1 MIETEIEKFQ
11 INKKDVVFSNSE
23 ILKDDIFSLRLDIF
37 KAKRTK
43 IDLRKLL
50 GLFKKEVLLKKF
62 NFLTY

>member
-23 ILKDDIFSLRLDIF
+23 ILKDDIFSLRMEIF
-37 KAKRTK
+37 KVKKTK